1 MLQQKSL
8 ELHQITTS
16 KEILNLQKLT
26 KSFDGKT
33 NVVDDVSF
41 IVSGGEIF
49 GFLGPNDAGKST
61 TINMLTTILRPTSG
75 DATICGYDLVK
86 NQTIVRS
93 PGYSENRF
101 LK

>member
-1 MLQQKSL
+1 MQSVKFWSSDKREIDLSCYNKNHWSL
-8 ELHQITTS
+8 YQITTS

-49 GFLGPNDAGKST
+49 GFLGPNDAGKNTPNQHADNDSSPD
-61 TINMLTTILRPTSG
+61 IGRRNNMWL
-75 DATICGYDLVK
+75 
-86 NQTIVRS
+86 
-93 PGYSENRF
+93 
-101 LK
+101 